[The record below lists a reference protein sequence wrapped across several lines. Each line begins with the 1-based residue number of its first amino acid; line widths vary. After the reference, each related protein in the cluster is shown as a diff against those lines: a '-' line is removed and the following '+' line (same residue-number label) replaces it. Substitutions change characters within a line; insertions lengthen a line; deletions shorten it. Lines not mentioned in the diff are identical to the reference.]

1 MQGVLTA
8 LAAAASSAPT
18 QRWHKPVVMARPVSA
33 SSPNTDKEQHMP
45 VIELSENKWGQ
56 VMSILADAPWKIANP
71 LLMEIGEQL
80 RAQRLAATPPKQT
93 APEEIK
99 HSS

>member
-1 MQGVLTA
+1 
-8 LAAAASSAPT
+8 
-18 QRWHKPVVMARPVSA
+18 
-33 SSPNTDKEQHMP
+33 MP
-45 VIELSENKWGQ
+45 SIELTDTEWGQ

-80 RAQRLAATPPKQT
+80 RSQRLAATPPKQT

-99 HSS
+99 HSSGNSQEVRHG